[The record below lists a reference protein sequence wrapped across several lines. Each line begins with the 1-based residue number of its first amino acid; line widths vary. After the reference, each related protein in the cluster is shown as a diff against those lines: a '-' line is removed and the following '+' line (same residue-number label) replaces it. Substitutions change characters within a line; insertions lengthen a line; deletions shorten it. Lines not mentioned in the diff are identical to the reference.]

1 MTFAID
7 FFVLTVFHIWSMW
20 NHLSPQILSNHKANM
35 YSKSMLWSHIQYCLW
50 LYFSKFKESVTRYV
64 YLTVFTFLPIII
76 YQVSVAFCSHD
87 CNSFSVG
94 FCCVMLDTKSVLIN
108 PTGLEW
114 EYLQLLE
121 RRVLARQCFRFMGYL
136 KDASLQ
142 IQCKL
147 GFIGVAL
154 ESI

>member
-50 LYFSKFKESVTRYV
+50 LYFSKFKESVTHYV

-121 RRVLARQCFRFMGYL
+121 RRVLAPQCFRFMGYL

-147 GFIGVAL
+147 GFIGVAF